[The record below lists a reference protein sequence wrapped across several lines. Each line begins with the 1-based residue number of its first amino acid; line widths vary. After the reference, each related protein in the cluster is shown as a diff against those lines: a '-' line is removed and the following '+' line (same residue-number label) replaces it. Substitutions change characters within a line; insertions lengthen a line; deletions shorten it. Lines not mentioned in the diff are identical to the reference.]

1 MESKL
6 SFLFTGSEVQ
16 LIVTALQEMPYKTA
30 APMINNIVNQV
41 NQNQIDAEKAKEV
54 KQEDPVKEKTK
65 NLKTN

>member
-30 APMINNIVNQV
+30 APMINNIVSQV
-41 NQNQIDAEKAKEV
+41 NQNQVQAEQSKEV
-54 KQEDPVKEKTK
+54 KEEKPIKEKVEKPK
-65 NLKTN
+65 N